1 MLKEVSVIYGSMIAI
16 IFLLSIAAK
25 KINHYRSDI
34 AKYYWLHKGE
44 EITDAKELKYERI
57 YKIIIF
63 IRRIIYLV
71 LISSAVSLMVVWA
84 TKVLAYRC
92 LI

>member
-1 MLKEVSVIYGSMIAI
+1 MVGVFGMYGSMIAI
-16 IFLLSIAAK
+16 LFLLNIAAK
-25 KINHYRSDI
+25 KINNYRSDI

-71 LISSAVSLMVVWA
+71 LISSTVSLMVVWA
-84 TKVLAYRC
+84 TKVLAHRC

>member
-1 MLKEVSVIYGSMIAI
+1 MVGVFGMYGSMIAI
-16 IFLLSIAAK
+16 LFLLNIAAK
-25 KINHYRSDI
+25 KINNYRSDI
-34 AKYYWLHKGE
+34 AKYYWLHIGE
-44 EITDAKELKYERI
+44 KITDAKELKYERI

-84 TKVLAYRC
+84 TKVLVYRC